1 MVRGARVRRPEARS
15 DRPDPWMLI
24 AIALGSLAAG
34 LSVARGLTRDTV
46 EPASPD
52 ETHAFPA
59 IQTQLTPA
67 VTAQPTLDEA
77 PPSAQPLAQP
87 SAPEPKSATTES
99 APTVAERSPEP
110 IAPSTPPQTAVSEPP
125 TSIATPA
132 PVEPPPPTPTAVP
145 ATPEPTAPVRIA
157 TTPPQNIAR
166 KRAAVAPPAA
176 TTSAT
181 PDSPTPSVSSGP
193 TPQVELGIVA
203 YTRCDGVPQLNKR
216 FPCPRDLRLEA
227 RVRRVINM
235 LDRCP
240 LKPEQRGQ
248 GDVRLEFA
256 RDVPV
261 QVSIESPRRDGFDR
275 AAVSRCT
282 GHALADMH
290 TSFKPDQMVVL
301 FYFGLR

>member
-15 DRPDPWMLI
+15 DQPDPWMLI

-34 LSVARGLTRDTV
+34 LSVARGLTR
-46 EPASPD
+46 EALEASPD
-52 ETHAFPA
+52 ETRAFPA

-67 VTAQPTLDEA
+67 VTPEPKPDET
-77 PPSAQPLAQP
+77 PPSAQPLAQS
-87 SAPEPKSATTES
+87 SALEPKNPTTAS

-110 IAPSTPPQTAVSEPP
+110 IAPSTPPQTAVSEAPAP
-125 TSIATPA
+125 VAAPA
-132 PVEPPPPTPTAVP
+132 PVEPPPAAPPAI
-145 ATPEPTAPVRIA
+145 ATPQSPAPARIAA
-157 TTPPQNIAR
+157 TTPQAIAR
-166 KRAAVAPPAA
+166 KRAAPAPAPATSPAPASATPPAA
-176 TTSAT
+176 
-181 PDSPTPSVSSGP
+181 SSGP
-193 TPQVELGIVA
+193 TPAVELGIVA
-203 YTRCDGVPQLNKR
+203 YTRCDGVPQLNTR

-248 GDVRLEFA
+248 GDVRLEFT

-275 AAVSRCT
+275 AAVSRCI

-290 TSFKPDQMVVL
+290 TSFKPDDMVVL
-301 FYFGLR
+301 LYFGLR